1 MEAPFLNLQKIFY
14 EIYTF
19 ATGAK
24 EVNGFLSRFEVFL
37 NYLAPFSIIASLFLL
52 MGIIYTQIRIKQIK
66 EEEKDKLQEKY
77 KKATEAKEASNFIKP
92 IDERWAYIKEFT
104 KSENTNDWKQAI
116 LNADIML
123 FEMLS
128 KMEYP
133 GESLGEML
141 KGVDKSRFKS
151 LNSAWEA
158 HKERNKIAHEKNFS
172 LTNRRTKEII
182 NLYKEVFQEFNYI
195 SE

>member
-1 MEAPFLNLQKIFY
+1 
-14 EIYTF
+14 
-19 ATGAK
+19 
-24 EVNGFLSRFEVFL
+24 
-37 NYLAPFSIIASLFLL
+37 
-52 MGIIYTQIRIKQIK
+52 
-66 EEEKDKLQEKY
+66 
-77 KKATEAKEASNFIKP
+77 
-92 IDERWAYIKEFT
+92 
-104 KSENTNDWKQAI
+104 
-116 LNADIML
+116 
-123 FEMLS
+123 MLS

-172 LTNRRTKEII
+172 HTNRRTKEII